1 MTQAFRLRHIAIH
14 IAGQAV
20 ARVRLGLAKDA
31 IRINTRDGALG
42 TAEGRSHVSV
52 WDAGRAVPATIAY
65 CSGYAALIA
74 AGYCEHVAVFVA
86 WDDLEKAI
94 GLAASW
100 DLPGEIGAWKA
111 QAVDLMCRRANVA
124 AVALVA
130 QHLLEHREMDADSVA
145 RLINIADGDG
155 ADSIAD
161 RSLGAGTFTG
171 IAKRG
176 GTPA

>member
-1 MTQAFRLRHIAIH
+1 M
-14 IAGQAV
+14 
-20 ARVRLGLAKDA
+20 
-31 IRINTRDGALG
+31 
-42 TAEGRSHVSV
+42 
-52 WDAGRAVPATIAY
+52 
-65 CSGYAALIA
+65 
-74 AGYCEHVAVFVA
+74 A

-155 ADSIAD
+155 V
-161 RSLGAGTFTG
+161 
-171 IAKRG
+171 
-176 GTPA
+176 TPGCR